1 MTNGRPDCQA
11 NGATL
16 LPSRHSSSHRGG
28 LGCQIQPDSKDSNKD
43 RMRIERTMRSR
54 RRLQDREKDGADTWR
69 TNSSEGK
76 REQIVSK
83 VKRETLRT
91 GDRKGTINVKEKK
104 SQIAFITSC
113 SWLKRPYNPGRE
125 LKEKEVLKPTLY
137 SNCIVNIITSKT
149 FS

>member
-1 MTNGRPDCQA
+1 
-11 NGATL
+11 
-16 LPSRHSSSHRGG
+16 
-28 LGCQIQPDSKDSNKD
+28 
-43 RMRIERTMRSR
+43 MRIERTMRSR

-104 SQIAFITSC
+104 NRRLLLSPAIAD
-113 SWLKRPYNPGRE
+113 
-125 LKEKEVLKPTLY
+125 
-137 SNCIVNIITSKT
+137 
-149 FS
+149 